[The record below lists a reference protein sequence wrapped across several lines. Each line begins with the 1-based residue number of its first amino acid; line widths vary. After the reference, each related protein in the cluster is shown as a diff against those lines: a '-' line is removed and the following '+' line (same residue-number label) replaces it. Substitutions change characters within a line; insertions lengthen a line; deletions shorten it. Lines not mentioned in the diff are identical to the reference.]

1 MRRLARVSRASSV
14 ERYGRWALIAGGSEG
29 IGLAFARSLA
39 ERGHDLLLVAEKPE
53 PLRTIASEI
62 TMQTGV
68 QVEAYV
74 GDLAEERTL
83 EALAAMA
90 SEREV
95 GVLVCN
101 AAVVPFGEFLTVS
114 REEKL
119 AAVAVN
125 CRAPLWLIDAIA
137 PAMAARRKGAIVL
150 MSSMAGRQG
159 SALFSTYAATKA
171 FDLVLAES
179 LWDELRAHGVD
190 VLGVCAG
197 ATSTPGW
204 ARSGGRSLWYAP
216 PVMAPDAVAR
226 EALDALGRTPSIVA
240 GLWNKL
246 ASGAMERLFSR
257 RFAIETLGRSTRA
270 VFRR

>member
-1 MRRLARVSRASSV
+1 MSKRSSV
-14 ERYGRWALIAGGSEG
+14 ERYGKWALIAGGSEG
-29 IGLAFARSLA
+29 IGRAFAERLA
-39 ERGHDLLLVAEKPE
+39 ERGHDLLLVAEKLE
-53 PLRTIASEI
+53 PLRAVASEI
-62 TMQTGV
+62 AARTKVT
-68 QVEAYV
+68 VEVIVA
-74 GDLAEERTL
+74 DLAHESAL
-83 EALAAMA
+83 EAVSARA

-101 AAVVPFGEFLTVS
+101 AAVVPFGEFLTVP

-119 AAVAVN
+119 AAIAVN
-125 CRAPLWLIDAIA
+125 CRAPVWLIDAVA
-137 PAMAARRKGAIVL
+137 PGMAARRKGAIVL

-159 SALFSTYAATKA
+159 AALFSTYAATKA

-226 EALDALGRTPSIVA
+226 EALDALGRGPSIVA

-270 VFRR
+270 VFRRASRG